1 MQIGDSVTYRG
12 RRYVVVGFTPFS
24 VRPFKV
30 ELEDPGSKQR
40 LWTEW
45 PAEPAERAS
54 LRLAREEKRA
64 GGDSG

>member
-30 ELEDPGSKQR
+30 ELEDPASKRR
-40 LWTEW
+40 LWTTW
-45 PAEPAERAS
+45 PAEPAERAA
-54 LRLAREEKRA
+54 LRLACEEKQA
-64 GGDSG
+64 GGDSS